1 MAECTVEH
9 SATAGVGRVRRR
21 VIAGLASAA
30 LAAGVLTVPAAAE
43 PSTSSVIVIVD
54 DHASP
59 AAVAAAV
66 TVEHGGH
73 VGDVYD
79 HVVGGFQLD
88 ASATAIGAI
97 GQAPGIRAVVPDQTF
112 RLRDVAGSGF
122 FRIGADTSVNDSR
135 GPYRGASTR
144 IATIDTGIDATHP
157 DLAPHLDLAHSYNCL
172 GPGVPVDDNG
182 HGTHVAGIAAAAFN
196 SDGFGVVGVAPEASI
211 VALKAFDASGTGST
225 SSIVC
230 ALDHLAQITVSAP
243 MPTAVNMSFSAVGR
257 DTQCNDGIV
266 TDVLHEALC
275 ALVATGTAAGVPVIP
290 VAAAG
295 NDDVN
300 AARNIP
306 AAFHD
311 VITVSAF
318 SEADSQPG
326 GLAGCPYI
334 ASENNSECD
343 DTLASFSNWGSAID
357 VTAPGVQIYSDYPPA
372 PSPPSPARAWRLPM
386 SVASSPRCWART
398 RRSTPRVRARCCSRP
413 ASVPTEPRRAPT
425 RHAPTK
431 GNGSRPPT
439 TRSSTRRAPSPIP
452 TALLNHSSTPT
463 VPARAAQAAFP
474 ATVPGPPT
482 IGAAEAGINQ
492 ATVAWTA
499 PVSNGG
505 SPITGYVVTPYIGFI
520 AQPSVRFNSTA
531 TTATVTGLTHDATYR
546 FKVAAINGIG
556 TGPSSKVSNPVTP
569 VVTAPGAPTIGTA
582 IAGDGQATVSWSAP
596 ASDGGS
602 PITGYVVTAYVGL
615 QLGQGA
621 DLQFD
626 VDDTDG
632 HRLDEWRDL
641 PVPGARVQR
650 HRTQWVLEDDQ
661 PSHTKRLRR

>member
-1 MAECTVEH
+1 M
-9 SATAGVGRVRRR
+9 
-21 VIAGLASAA
+21 
-30 LAAGVLTVPAAAE
+30 
-43 PSTSSVIVIVD
+43 IVIVD
-54 DHASP
+54 DHVSP

-66 TVEHGGH
+66 TAEHGGH

-112 RLRDVAGSGF
+112 RLRDVAGTGF
-122 FRIGADTSVNDSR
+122 FRIGADTSVNDSQ

-144 IATIDTGIDATHP
+144 IATIDTGIDTTHP

-230 ALDHLAQITVSAP
+230 ALDHLAQITASAP
-243 MPTAVNMSFSAVGR
+243 MPTAVNMSFSAGGT

-300 AARNIP
+300 AAHNIP

-318 SEADSQPG
+318 SDADSKPG

-334 ASENNSECD
+334 ASEINSECD
-343 DTLASFSNWGSAID
+343 DTIASFSNWGSAID
-357 VTAPGVQIYSDYPPA
+357 VTAPGVEIYSDYPPSNFASLSGTSMAA
-372 PSPPSPARAWRLPM
+372 PHVSGVVAAMLGTNPSLDTTG
-386 SVASSPRCWART
+386 ART
-398 RRSTPRVRARCCSRP
+398 MLQQTGECPDGTEAGTDASCSDQGQWQQTANHSILDP
-413 ASVPTEPRRAPT
+413 AGTEPDPDGIPEPLVNVDRA
-425 RHAPTK
+425 
-431 GNGSRPPT
+431 
-439 TRSSTRRAPSPIP
+439 
-452 TALLNHSSTPT
+452 
-463 VPARAAQAAFP
+463 ARAAQAAFP
-474 ATVPGPPT
+474 ATVPGVPT
-482 IGAAEAGINQ
+482 IGTAEAGVNQ

-499 PVSNGG
+499 PISNGG
-505 SPITGYVVTPYIGFI
+505 SPITGYVVTPYIGFSP
-520 AQPSVRFNSTA
+520 QPSVPFNSTA
-531 TTATVTGLTHDATYR
+531 TTETVTGLTHGVTYR
-546 FKVAAINGIG
+546 FKVAAVNGIG

-602 PITGYVVTAYVGL
+602 PITGYVVAAYVGL
-615 QLGQGA
+615 NSVKARIFNSTSTTQTVTGLTNGTTYRFRVRAYNAIGLSGYSKTTNPVTPNA
-621 DLQFD
+621 FD
-626 VDDTDG
+626 QSLTA
-632 HRLDEWRDL
+632 
-641 PVPGARVQR
+641 GARR
-650 HRTQWVLEDDQ
+650 ETGDG
-661 PSHTKRLRR
+661 